1 MTNTVIS
8 KQRYLV
14 HSKVYSSTEVKKYRL
29 SIPANVPVSTDM
41 FFGSQGYNNYVQNGH
56 GVEDVE
62 LLDDVTPEE
71 AKEIAKAAARG
82 YAGSGYVGDEHG
94 VASGLDAILAQID
107 AEEGNDISEWQ
118 RSPFTISSMGRLD
131 TPELR
136 QQMADIMRE
145 SFSEKGNIVWYPI
158 VSIESYKVAEGMKL
172 FRDEDYEAVILESL
186 PRWFRSVRLDPDN
199 MLWTVDYHNNTDNPH
214 LHYIFLEKRQTR
226 TKGNFS
232 LSDLNNLKEQFYA
245 SATRRARLLQDIEN
259 GINESRAIN
268 PELKALHEQMDQSNR
283 RLREQTKAFLAKK
296 MDQKIEQDI
305 YKLFTKIDD
314 VTLGRGKISMNSKN
328 MAPFKKD
335 VMKIVEEV
343 LDHPANKDLYEE
355 TKKTWKDLDQQT
367 KGEVSES
374 ADRYQVNEDLK
385 LKTAIGNCILQLK
398 KDFDEAYYKSH
409 LDVGES
415 NRLSVKELKLLR
427 NKYLKSREY
436 KFIQEKDNPRGFAI
450 SFKDSDLKMK
460 FMSLMEESKL
470 AKFFETGNVNKEEIF
485 FKSNEQDERSRAY
498 NDTLFRKYSRVLL
511 NNLQDHP
518 EQIGNVRQN
527 MIDIGSIKEEGERQQ
542 EMIRYIALHG
552 NQPDNEFFFRQ
563 KKRMFY
569 KSYAGAFSEQA
580 RTSKGFSYDGI
591 QSNSFLVLSG
601 LNRLLQ
607 QRGRYDAAAERT
619 QREAEHYW
627 DNQQWIDQ
635 QKAKQK
641 QIEEDYDVEISY

>member
-1 MTNTVIS
+1 MANTVIS

-14 HSKVYSSTEVKKYRL
+14 HSKIYSSAEVKKYRL

-62 LLDDVTPEE
+62 LLDDVSPEE
-71 AKEIAKAAARG
+71 AKEIRKAASRG
-82 YAGSGYVGDEHG
+82 YAGSRYVGDEHG

-107 AEEGNDISEWQ
+107 AEEGNDTSEWQ

-158 VSIESYKVAEGMKL
+158 VSIESYKVAQGMKL
-172 FRDEDYEAVILESL
+172 FKDEDYEAVILESL
-186 PRWFRSVRLDPDN
+186 PKWFRSVHLDPDN

-245 SATRRARLLQDIEN
+245 SAIRRARLLQDIES

-268 PELKALHEQMDQSNR
+268 PELKALHEKMDQSSR
-283 RLREQTKAFLAKK
+283 KLRQQTKAFLAKK

-328 MAPFKKD
+328 MAPLKKD

-355 TKKTWKDLDQQT
+355 AKKTWKDLDLQT
-367 KGEVSES
+367 KGEVSEN

-409 LDVGES
+409 LDAEDS
-415 NRLSVKELKLLR
+415 NRLLAKELKLLR
-427 NKYLKSREY
+427 NKYLKSRSY
-436 KFIQEKDNPRGFAI
+436 RFVQDKDNPRGFAI
-450 SFKDSDLKMK
+450 SFKDNDLKMK

-470 AKFFETGNVNKEEIF
+470 TKFFETGSVNKNEVF
-485 FKSNEQDERSRAY
+485 FESKEQDDGSRVY
-498 NDTLFRKYSRVLL
+498 NESLFRKYSRALL

-518 EQIGNVRQN
+518 EQISDVRQN
-527 MIDIGSIKEEGERQQ
+527 MIDIGNIKDEGERQQ

-552 NQPDNEFFFRQ
+552 NQPDNEFFFKQ

-580 RTSKGFSYDGI
+580 RTSKGFSYDGV

-607 QRGRYDAAAERT
+607 QRGRYDAAAEKT

-635 QKAKQK
+635 QKTKQK